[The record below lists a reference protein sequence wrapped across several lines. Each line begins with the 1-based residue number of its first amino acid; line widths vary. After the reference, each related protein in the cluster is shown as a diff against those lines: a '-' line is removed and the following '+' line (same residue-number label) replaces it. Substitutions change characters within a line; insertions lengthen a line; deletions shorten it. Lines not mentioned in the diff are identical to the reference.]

1 MSATAETIKL
11 GEYFQEYYG
20 PPQNKYV
27 CPPIIEVSKTY
38 NHNVIKF
45 HLEKLYS
52 TIPSVSI
59 NGLKK
64 NSLFP
69 NCIKK

>member
-38 NHNVIKF
+38 NHNISKF
-45 HLEKLYS
+45 FLNDLFAM
-52 TIPSVSI
+52 IPSVSI
-59 NGLKK
+59 NNFLK
-64 NSLFP
+64 S
-69 NCIKK
+69 